1 MTPQTV
7 LDTLTEGGIRI
18 ELEDS
23 NLRYHSSKPLEP
35 EQVNLL
41 KVHKEGLVRL
51 LDARQHNLHGEA
63 SKMPKN
69 PQRFQ
74 RCPPFGDG
82 HLCKGD
88 GHLLENEDS
97 PSTDSIHRF
106 RNWWWDQFD
115 HGADSAEYNAG
126 SLGETSELL
135 PILRN
140 LVWPDFQVEAVGSIL
155 KLKRVC
161 ERHYPALDTPDEGA

>member
-74 RCPPFGDG
+74 RYPPFGVG
-82 HLCKGD
+82 HLWEGD
-88 GHLLENEDS
+88 GNLCENEDS

-106 RNWWWDQFD
+106 RNWWWKEFD
-115 HGADSAEYNAG
+115 SGADHAEFDAR
-126 SLGETSELL
+126 SSEATSELL

-140 LVWPDFQVEAVGSIL
+140 LVWPDFEVQTEGSIL
-155 KLKRVC
+155 KLQRVC
-161 ERHYPALDTPDEGA
+161 ERHYPASDYPNEDA